1 MVSPDSDLFRAHPDW
16 AIGIP
21 GRPRTESRQQLVLD
35 MGRPEVV
42 DHLAERPGGGPRERA
57 DHATSSGT

>member
-1 MVSPDSDLFRAHPDW
+1 MVSPDSDLYRAHPDW

-42 DHLAERPGGGPRERA
+42 DHLADGSARSSPAPRS
-57 DHATSSGT
+57 ATSSGT